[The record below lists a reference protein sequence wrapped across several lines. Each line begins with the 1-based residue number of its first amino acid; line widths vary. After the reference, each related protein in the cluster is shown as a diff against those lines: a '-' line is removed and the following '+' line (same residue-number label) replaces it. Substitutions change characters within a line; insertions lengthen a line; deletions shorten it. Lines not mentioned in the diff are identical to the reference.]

1 MQGKLDAEHLR
12 LQRKEDEELLR
23 LQREEDERRR
33 QQERRLTSALPKF
46 LAADTLTSF
55 MLHGFEANFWRDK
68 ERLRDV
74 VRLREVSQVFRVAMD
89 SDPVWQKYYDEVREG
104 RTHSPPAIA
113 AVLAAG
119 QAPRLGAQPRHFEAF
134 KLGLFEATRDKPT
147 ADDLQELTFHCRAKE
162 CGGSV
167 ALREELCPWWRGE
180 PATRNTFAPDGVLR
194 VTGNPNQHGAAGG
207 VGRWYIVD
215 NPHGCVGTYVH
226 TVSVHG
232 NHSLYLVRRLES
244 WAWLLIAAVAFKCST
259 ELAGRDEHDARA
271 EEESAASL
279 TAAEVLLMRDAEVA
293 LEVAATDVG

>member
-46 LAADTLTSF
+46 LAADMLTSF

-167 ALREELCPWWRGE
+167 ALREELCP
-180 PATRNTFAPDGVLR
+180 
-194 VTGNPNQHGAAGG
+194 
-207 VGRWYIVD
+207 
-215 NPHGCVGTYVH
+215 
-226 TVSVHG
+226 
-232 NHSLYLVRRLES
+232 
-244 WAWLLIAAVAFKCST
+244 
-259 ELAGRDEHDARA
+259 
-271 EEESAASL
+271 
-279 TAAEVLLMRDAEVA
+279 
-293 LEVAATDVG
+293 